1 MVGVS
6 GFEPPTSWSQTMR
19 ASHCAT
25 PRTDE
30 CKYSVLAL
38 PSQEMLQLFWLAFCL
53 SLAYSTITFS

>member
-25 PRTDE
+25 PRVNKE
-30 CKYSVLAL
+30 SIEY
-38 PSQEMLQLFWLAFCL
+38 QLYLVKKGLNNSDRFFVE
-53 SLAYSTITFS
+53 AYYILL